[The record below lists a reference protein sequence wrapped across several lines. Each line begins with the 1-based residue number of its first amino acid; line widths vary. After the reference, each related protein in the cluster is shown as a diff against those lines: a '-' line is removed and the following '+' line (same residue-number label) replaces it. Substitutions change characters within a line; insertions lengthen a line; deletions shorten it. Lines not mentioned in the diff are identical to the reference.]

1 MNEVL
6 IAELEQESITT
17 RPFLESVPND
27 KLEWRPHEKSMTLGQ
42 LALHIAGLP
51 SSICDISRLES
62 LDAADVDFHAASPAS
77 AAELLPTLAASL
89 DKARAYLAELDD
101 DELMEDWTLKYH
113 GEVAFTVPR
122 VALLRS
128 LMFNHWY
135 HHRGQLSVYLRMLD
149 IPVPVAY
156 GRTADFDPFA

>member
-17 RPFLESVPND
+17 HPFLESVPAD
-27 KLEWRPHEKSMTLGQ
+27 KLGWRPHEKSMTLGQ
-42 LALHIAGLP
+42 LALHVANLPASIA
-51 SSICDISRLES
+51 DIAQLES
-62 LDAADVDFHAASPAS
+62 LDAADVDFEAASPAS
-77 AAELLPTLAASL
+77 VEELLPTLAASL
-89 DKARAYLAELDD
+89 EKARAYLAGLDED
-101 DELMEDWTLKYH
+101 SLMEDWTLKYE

-149 IPVPVAY
+149 IPVPISY
-156 GRTADFDPFA
+156 GRTADFDPFG